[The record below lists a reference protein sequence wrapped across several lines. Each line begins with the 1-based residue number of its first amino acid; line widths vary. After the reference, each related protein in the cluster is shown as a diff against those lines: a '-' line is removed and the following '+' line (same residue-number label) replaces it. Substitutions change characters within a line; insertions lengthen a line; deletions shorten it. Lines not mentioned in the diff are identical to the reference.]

1 MARNYV
7 SRELARLGGRPVW
20 RDKVVTDNGN
30 HILDVHDLRI
40 TDPVGLETAINQIV
54 GVVTVGLFAARPA
67 DLVILGGPA
76 GIRRYRRMGSA
87 PFLDRA
93 DVRFVS
99 PHVRCPRG
107 HLARWH
113 ANPRASVRIS
123 RKIQS
128 VRHDRR
134 VAAPRWHEMCFIQWY
149 VTAACL
155 KSPCAAPSRRTASS
169 PLPGI
174 DARLLRRYGVIAGGA
189 AALLLLV
196 VWSARAWLSS
206 EKVIPRDRVRTA
218 VVERGPFVRDVAAT
232 GIVVAAISPTL
243 FAEAPGTIIYKVR
256 AGDTVKAG
264 DVLGKVESAALTN
277 EYERERATLASTEAA
292 LNRQTIEVRRTI
304 LKSSQDTDLA
314 KVQITA
320 AEREF
325 KRAEDAWS
333 IHVIPERDF
342 ERARD
347 DLETAKLNYAHAMET
362 GGLEKDSLQ
371 LELRSQRAQRD
382 AQALKVARLRER
394 VDALTLKSP
403 VAGMVATLSQPERA
417 QVAENAPL
425 VTVVDLTALEIEFQ
439 VSESYANEIRSG
451 MNAEIALDGRQ
462 FTGTVAGIS
471 PDVRNAQVTGRVRF
485 ARAAQGPAPEPAR
498 LGAHRARRTQRCAQ
512 GGAQPLQRFGHALR
526 LRGA

>member
-1 MARNYV
+1 MSLLLPEVAMRGTE
-7 SRELARLGGRPVW
+7 SQDR
-20 RDKVVTDNGN
+20 VVT
-30 HILDVHDLRI
+30 
-40 TDPVGLETAINQIV
+40 
-54 GVVTVGLFAARPA
+54 
-67 DLVILGGPA
+67 
-76 GIRRYRRMGSA
+76 
-87 PFLDRA
+87 
-93 DVRFVS
+93 
-99 PHVRCPRG
+99 
-107 HLARWH
+107 
-113 ANPRASVRIS
+113 
-123 RKIQS
+123 
-128 VRHDRR
+128 
-134 VAAPRWHEMCFIQWY
+134 APRNQRSF
-149 VTAACL
+149 
-155 KSPCAAPSRRTASS
+155 
-169 PLPGI
+169 
-174 DARLLRRYGVIAGGA
+174 LRRYGVIAGIA

-206 EKVIPRDRVRTA
+206 EKVIPRERMRTA

-232 GIVVAAISPTL
+232 GIVVAAVSPTL

-264 DVLGKVESAALTN
+264 DVLGTVDSAALTN
-277 EYERERATLASTEAA
+277 EYEQERATLAGTDAT

-325 KRAEDAWS
+325 KRAEDAWN

-371 LELRSQRAQRD
+371 LELRSLRAQRD
-382 AQALKVARLRER
+382 AQALKVARLHDR

-403 VAGMVATLSQPERA
+403 VAGMVATLSQQERA
-417 QVAENAPL
+417 QVPQNAPL

-462 FTGTVAGIS
+462 FQGTVAGIS

-485 ARAAQGPAPEPAR
+485 S
-498 LGAHRARRTQRCAQ
+498 
-512 GGAQPLQRFGHALR
+512 AQPKGLRQNQRASVRIVLDERNDVLKVARSPFSDSDSKFAYVVRDDAAVRTPVEFGAAAIGEIEIRNGLNVGDTLVLSDMR
-526 LRGA
+526 DYKDAPSVLIGN

>member
-1 MARNYV
+1 MRGTE
-7 SRELARLGGRPVW
+7 SQDR
-20 RDKVVTDNGN
+20 VVATPN
-30 HILDVHDLRI
+30 
-40 TDPVGLETAINQIV
+40 
-54 GVVTVGLFAARPA
+54 
-67 DLVILGGPA
+67 
-76 GIRRYRRMGSA
+76 
-87 PFLDRA
+87 
-93 DVRFVS
+93 
-99 PHVRCPRG
+99 
-107 HLARWH
+107 
-113 ANPRASVRIS
+113 
-123 RKIQS
+123 
-128 VRHDRR
+128 
-134 VAAPRWHEMCFIQWY
+134 
-149 VTAACL
+149 
-155 KSPCAAPSRRTASS
+155 SRRTF
-169 PLPGI
+169 
-174 DARLLRRYGVIAGGA
+174 LRRYGVMVGAGV
-189 AALLLLV
+189 ALLLFV
-196 VWSARAWLSS
+196 VWSTRAWLSS
-206 EKVIPRDRVRTA
+206 EKVIPRERLRTA

-232 GIVVAAISPTL
+232 GIVVAAVSPTL

-264 DVLGKVESAALTN
+264 DVLGRVESAALTN
-277 EYERERATLASTEAA
+277 EYERERATLASAEAA

-304 LKSSQDTDLA
+304 LKSGQDTDLA

-333 IHVIPERDF
+333 IHVIPERDL

-347 DLETAKLNYAHAMET
+347 ELETAKLNYAHAMET

-439 VSESYANEIRSG
+439 VSESYANEVRSG
-451 MNAEIALDGRQ
+451 MNAEIVLDGRQ
-462 FTGTVAGIS
+462 VQGTVAGIS

-485 ARAAQGPAPEPAR
+485 S
-498 LGAHRARRTQRCAQ
+498 
-512 GGAQPLQRFGHALR
+512 AQPKGLRQNQRASVRIVLDERNDVLKVARSPFSDSDSRFAYVVQDDAAVRRPVEFGAAAIGEIEIRNGLNVGDTVVLSDMR
-526 LRGA
+526 DYKDAPSVLIGN

>member
-1 MARNYV
+1 MRGTE
-7 SRELARLGGRPVW
+7 SQDR
-20 RDKVVTDNGN
+20 VVN
-30 HILDVHDLRI
+30 H
-40 TDPVGLETAINQIV
+40 PN
-54 GVVTVGLFAARPA
+54 
-67 DLVILGGPA
+67 
-76 GIRRYRRMGSA
+76 
-87 PFLDRA
+87 
-93 DVRFVS
+93 
-99 PHVRCPRG
+99 
-107 HLARWH
+107 
-113 ANPRASVRIS
+113 
-123 RKIQS
+123 
-128 VRHDRR
+128 
-134 VAAPRWHEMCFIQWY
+134 
-149 VTAACL
+149 
-155 KSPCAAPSRRTASS
+155 SRRAF
-169 PLPGI
+169 I
-174 DARLLRRYGVIAGGA
+174 RRYGVIAGCA
-189 AALLLLV
+189 AALLLLI
-196 VWSARAWLSS
+196 VWGARSWLSS

-232 GIVVAAISPTL
+232 GTVVAAVSPTL

-256 AGDTVKAG
+256 AGDTVEAG
-264 DVLGKVESAALTN
+264 DVLVMVYSAAHTN
-277 EYERERATLASTEAA
+277 EYARERATLTSTEAA

-325 KRAEDAWS
+325 KRAEDAWK
-333 IHVIPERDF
+333 IHVIPQRDF

-403 VAGMVATLSQPERA
+403 VAGIVATLTQLERA

-462 FTGTVAGIS
+462 LTGTVAGIS

-485 ARAAQGPAPEPAR
+485 GEQPKGLRQNQRASVRIVLDERNDVLKVTRSPFSDSESRFTYVVRDDAAVRTPVEFGAAAIGEIEIRNGLNVGDTVVLSDMRDYQDAPSV
-498 LGAHRARRTQRCAQ
+498 LIGN
-512 GGAQPLQRFGHALR
+512 
-526 LRGA
+526 

>member
-1 MARNYV
+1 MCSINGMSLLLPEIAMRGTESQDRAVATATN
-7 SRELARLGGRPVW
+7 RRP
-20 RDKVVTDNGN
+20 
-30 HILDVHDLRI
+30 I
-40 TDPVGLETAINQIV
+40 P
-54 GVVTVGLFAARPA
+54 
-67 DLVILGGPA
+67 
-76 GIRRYRRMGSA
+76 RRYWIIAG
-87 PFLDRA
+87 
-93 DVRFVS
+93 
-99 PHVRCPRG
+99 
-107 HLARWH
+107 
-113 ANPRASVRIS
+113 
-123 RKIQS
+123 
-128 VRHDRR
+128 
-134 VAAPRWHEMCFIQWY
+134 VAA
-149 VTAACL
+149 V
-155 KSPCAAPSRRTASS
+155 
-169 PLPGI
+169 
-174 DARLLRRYGVIAGGA
+174 
-189 AALLLLV
+189 LLLLV

-264 DVLGKVESAALTN
+264 DVLGIVESAALTN
-277 EYERERATLASTEAA
+277 EYEQERATLAGTDAS
-292 LNRQTIEVRRTI
+292 LNRQAIEVRRSI
-304 LKSSQDTDLA
+304 LKSSQDTDLS

-325 KRAEDAWS
+325 KRAEDAWG

-347 DLETAKLNYAHAMET
+347 DLETARLNYAHAMET

-371 LELRSQRAQRD
+371 LELRSLRAQRD
-382 AQALKVARLRER
+382 AQAFKVSRLRER

-403 VAGMVATLSQPERA
+403 VAGMVATLTQQERA
-417 QVAENAPL
+417 QVAQNAPL

-462 FTGTVAGIS
+462 FHGTVAGIS

-485 ARAAQGPAPEPAR
+485 AKQPNGLRQNQRASVRIVLDERTDVLKVARSPFSDSDTKFAYVVQDDAAIRTPVEFGASAIGEIEIRNGLKVGDTVVLSDMRDYKDAPSV
-498 LGAHRARRTQRCAQ
+498 LIGN
-512 GGAQPLQRFGHALR
+512 
-526 LRGA
+526 